1 MLTSAMGIMP
11 YSSHNEFTQ
20 PQDSIKLQS
29 PLPKETGNA
38 FDDANNSSK
47 GIRLEDSPNS
57 GYQIEYNPE
66 TDTREKIEQDIIERD
81 RRDMTRDISPLKKA
95 DDATEV
101 DSSYMTIEEVADKI
115 ISLYESS
122 KN

>member
-1 MLTSAMGIMP
+1 MVRLKFVKRIYIIVVMAVCSVMLTSAMGIMP

-66 TDTREKIEQDIIERD
+66 TDD
-81 RRDMTRDISPLKKA
+81 
-95 DDATEV
+95 
-101 DSSYMTIEEVADKI
+101 
-115 ISLYESS
+115 
-122 KN
+122 